1 MTELRRRPIAPRVLW
16 QLEQQGLHPLL
27 ARIYAGRGIVARSEL
42 DYEFVSLLPPA
53 QLTHAADAAILL
65 ADAIA
70 RRARILIVADY
81 DCDGAT
87 ACAVGIRALRA
98 FGAEVDYLVP
108 NRFTYGYGLS
118 PDIVDLAA
126 TKKPDLI
133 VTVDNGIASVEGVAR
148 ARELGIA
155 TLITDHHLPGDELP
169 AADCIVNPN
178 LATCGFPSKHLAGV
192 GVIFYVMLALRAE
205 LRQRGCFGESG
216 GRREP
221 KLAALL
227 DLVALGTVADV
238 VKLDH
243 NNRVL
248 VSQGLQR
255 IRQGHLTPGL
265 QALFRAAGRQPAQA
279 SSVDLGFMIGPRV
292 NAAGRL
298 SDMSLGIEC
307 LITDDAGRAMN
318 IAQQLDALNRER
330 REIESGMQAQ
340 ALEQLAQAAEG
351 VDSLLRG
358 LVPGVAGEADDAP
371 AARPAAVSL
380 FDADWHQGV
389 IGIVA
394 ARVKEKL
401 HRPVFAFARGD
412 GGELKGSG
420 RSIAGLHLRDALDL
434 VAKRAPG
441 FLLRFG
447 GHAMAAGV
455 TLREVDFPRFR
466 EIFAQVV
473 DELLAPADRTRT
485 LETDGGLEAAYFSIA
500 TARLLEAEVW
510 GQGFPPPLFEDDFVV
525 ENQRILKEKHL
536 KLRLRKGMQTLDAI
550 QFNFDQAPG
559 STIRAAYRLAIN
571 DYNGVQ
577 TPQLMIEHIVNRSTG
592 ADDRPLAR

>member
-1 MTELRRRPIAPRVLW
+1 MTTLHSRRVSPRIQW

-27 ARIYAGRGIVARSEL
+27 ARIYAARGIVMRHEL
-42 DYEFVSLLPPA
+42 DYDFPSLLPPA
-53 QLTHAADAAILL
+53 RLTHAGEAAVLL

-70 RRARILIVADY
+70 RQAKILIVADY

-98 FGAEVDYLVP
+98 FGARVDYLVP

-126 TKKPDLI
+126 KSSPELI
-133 VTVDNGIASVEGVAR
+133 VTVDNGIASVDGVAR

-169 AADCIVNPN
+169 AAACIVNPN
-178 LATCGFPSKHLAGV
+178 QPGCDFPSKALAGV
-192 GVIFYVMLALRAE
+192 GVMFYVMLALRAE
-205 LRQRGCFGESG
+205 LRQRDWFSAASS
-216 GRREP
+216 RSEP
-221 KLAALL
+221 KLASLL

-255 IRQGHLTPGL
+255 IRQGRLTPGI
-265 QALFRAAGRQPAQA
+265 AAIFRAAGRTPAQA
-279 SSVDLGFMIGPRV
+279 SSSDLGFIIGPRL

-298 SDMSLGIEC
+298 ADMSLGIEC
-307 LITDDAGRAMN
+307 LITDDPGRAMN

-330 REIESGMQAQ
+330 REIEAGMQEQ
-340 ALEQLAQAAEG
+340 ALLLIEKAGADATASADPHSAAVG
-351 VDSLLRG
+351 
-358 LVPGVAGEADDAP
+358 
-371 AARPAAVSL
+371 VSL

-389 IGIVA
+389 VGIVA
-394 ARVKEKL
+394 ARIKERL
-401 HRPVFAFARGD
+401 HRPVFAFARGEGD
-412 GGELKGSG
+412 GGEIKGSG
-420 RSIAGLHLRDALDL
+420 RSVPGLHLRDALDL
-434 VAKRAPG
+434 VGKRAPG
-441 FLLRFG
+441 LLLRFG

-455 TLREVDFPRFR
+455 TIRECDLPRFR
-466 EIFAQVV
+466 ELFAQVAE
-473 DELLAPADRTRT
+473 ELLAPADRTRT
-485 LETDGGLEAAYFSIA
+485 LETDGGLESGYYSIA

-510 GQGFPPPLFEDDFVV
+510 GQGFPAPLFEDEFVV
-525 ENQRILKEKHL
+525 ESQRILKDRHL
-536 KLRLRKGMQTLDAI
+536 KLRLRKGAQRLDAI
-550 QFNFDQAPG
+550 QFNFSHPPG
-559 STIRAAYRLAIN
+559 NTIRAAYRLAIN

-577 TPQLMIEHIVNRSTG
+577 TPQLMIEHIENPS
-592 ADDRPLAR
+592 A